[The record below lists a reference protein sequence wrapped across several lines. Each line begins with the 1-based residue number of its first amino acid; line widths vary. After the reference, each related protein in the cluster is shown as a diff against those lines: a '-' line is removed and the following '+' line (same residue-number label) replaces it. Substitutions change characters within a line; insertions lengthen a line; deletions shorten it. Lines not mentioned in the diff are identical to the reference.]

1 MTRITQ
7 ILTLECPEH
16 SCTAYDDLHQWSW
29 RDYVARRN
37 MEAGCEMHGREG
49 RGRLSGSVV
58 AVVSVLA
65 CIAMLAGLVMGTTH
79 AVGWVFDAIALASP
93 QHRPIVIAHRGD
105 TRHAPENSLASIRAA
120 KQNGA
125 DFAEIDVRLTK
136 DGIPVVFHD
145 RRTGRLDAG
154 GRDVL
159 VNSMP
164 LSALQRMIMR
174 QRGMRY
180 SVPTLRQA
188 LGDASMSRPGQRRF
202 GLLLD
207 IKTDARYARKVADA
221 VVRVVEDSKYAGNLM
236 VMSANPY
243 AVMVFKSMRPQWHVG
258 LCASG
263 RPDLTQW
270 DDDGTSEARFMD
282 GAARVETVRREVT
295 AKRGGKQRKHPMFR
309 GMRGEAMDFVVFRTR
324 DVTSRLL
331 RNARLRRIPVY
342 VDSVDSYDAANGLLR
357 HGVSGLL
364 GENIT
369 PLQQAC
375 SSYHGLPEP
384 FSSPDDDDRSQA

>member
-1 MTRITQ
+1 M
-7 ILTLECPEH
+7 
-16 SCTAYDDLHQWSW
+16 
-29 RDYVARRN
+29 
-37 MEAGCEMHGREG
+37 
-49 RGRLSGSVV
+49 
-58 AVVSVLA
+58 
-65 CIAMLAGLVMGTTH
+65 
-79 AVGWVFDAIALASP
+79 
-93 QHRPIVIAHRGD
+93 
-105 TRHAPENSLASIRAA
+105 
-120 KQNGA
+120 
-125 DFAEIDVRLTK
+125 
-136 DGIPVVFHD
+136 
-145 RRTGRLDAG
+145 
-154 GRDVL
+154 
-159 VNSMP
+159 
-164 LSALQRMIMR
+164 
-174 QRGMRY
+174 
-180 SVPTLRQA
+180 
-188 LGDASMSRPGQRRF
+188 
-202 GLLLD
+202 
-207 IKTDARYARKVADA
+207 
-221 VVRVVEDSKYAGNLM
+221 RVVEDSKYAGNLM

-309 GMRGEAMDFVVFRTR
+309 GMRGEAMDFVVFRAR

-384 FSSPDDDDRSQA
+384 FSSPDDDDRSQRDAGRSRVGA

>member
-1 MTRITQ
+1 MTRITL

-16 SCTAYDDLHQWSW
+16 SCAAYDDLHQWSW

-49 RGRLSGSVV
+49 RGRLSESVV

-65 CIAMLAGLVMGTTH
+65 CIAVLAGLVMGTTH
-79 AVGWVFDAIALASP
+79 VVGWVFDAIGLASP

-154 GRDVL
+154 GRNVL

-164 LSALQRMIMR
+164 LSALQRMIMQ

-270 DDDGTSEARFMD
+270 DDCLCSMVLRP
-282 GAARVETVRREVT
+282 VERL
-295 AKRGGKQRKHPMFR
+295 
-309 GMRGEAMDFVVFRTR
+309 VF
-324 DVTSRLL
+324 
-331 RNARLRRIPVY
+331 
-342 VDSVDSYDAANGLLR
+342 
-357 HGVSGLL
+357 
-364 GENIT
+364 
-369 PLQQAC
+369 
-375 SSYHGLPEP
+375 
-384 FSSPDDDDRSQA
+384 SPKER

>member
-1 MTRITQ
+1 MTRITL

-16 SCTAYDDLHQWSW
+16 SCAAYDDLHQWRW

-79 AVGWVFDAIALASP
+79 VVGWVFDAIALASP

-154 GRDVL
+154 GRNVL

-164 LSALQRMIMR
+164 LSALQRMIMQ

-188 LGDASMSRPGQRRF
+188 LDDASMSRPGQRRF

-243 AVMVFKSMRPQWHVG
+243 AVMVFKSMRPQWHVA
-258 LCASG
+258 CA
-263 RPDLTQW
+263 P
-270 DDDGTSEARFMD
+270 
-282 GAARVETVRREVT
+282 AA
-295 AKRGGKQRKHPMFR
+295 GP
-309 GMRGEAMDFVVFRTR
+309 
-324 DVTSRLL
+324 
-331 RNARLRRIPVY
+331 I
-342 VDSVDSYDAANGLLR
+342 
-357 HGVSGLL
+357 
-364 GENIT
+364 
-369 PLQQAC
+369 
-375 SSYHGLPEP
+375 
-384 FSSPDDDDRSQA
+384 

>member
-1 MTRITQ
+1 MTRITL

-16 SCTAYDDLHQWSW
+16 SCAAYDDLRQWSW
-29 RDYVARRN
+29 RGYVARRN

-79 AVGWVFDAIALASP
+79 VVGWVFDAIGLASP

-154 GRDVL
+154 GRNVL

-164 LSALQRMIMR
+164 LSALQRMIMQ

-188 LGDASMSRPGQRRF
+188 LDDASMSRPGQRRF

-295 AKRGGKQRKHPMFR
+295 AKRGGKQ
-309 GMRGEAMDFVVFRTR
+309 
-324 DVTSRLL
+324 
-331 RNARLRRIPVY
+331 
-342 VDSVDSYDAANGLLR
+342 
-357 HGVSGLL
+357 
-364 GENIT
+364 
-369 PLQQAC
+369 
-375 SSYHGLPEP
+375 
-384 FSSPDDDDRSQA
+384 

>member
-1 MTRITQ
+1 MTRITL

-16 SCTAYDDLHQWSW
+16 SCAAYDDLRQWSW

-79 AVGWVFDAIALASP
+79 VVGWVFDAIALASP

-154 GRDVL
+154 GRNVL

-164 LSALQRMIMR
+164 LSALQRMIMQ

-221 VVRVVEDSKYAGNLM
+221 VVRVVEDSEYAGNLM

-243 AVMVFKSMRPQWHVG
+243 AVMVFKSMRPQWRVG

-282 GAARVETVRREVT
+282 GGRAGRDRAPRSDGEARRKAAKASHVPWNARRGHGLRRVPRAGRHIKTAAECAAAQNSRICRLGGFIRCRERPAAPRRQRTARREHNAV
-295 AKRGGKQRKHPMFR
+295 AAGL
-309 GMRGEAMDFVVFRTR
+309 FVISRASRTVLVAGR
-324 DVTSRLL
+324 
-331 RNARLRRIPVY
+331 
-342 VDSVDSYDAANGLLR
+342 
-357 HGVSGLL
+357 
-364 GENIT
+364 
-369 PLQQAC
+369 
-375 SSYHGLPEP
+375 
-384 FSSPDDDDRSQA
+384 

>member
-1 MTRITQ
+1 
-7 ILTLECPEH
+7 
-16 SCTAYDDLHQWSW
+16 
-29 RDYVARRN
+29 
-37 MEAGCEMHGREG
+37 
-49 RGRLSGSVV
+49 
-58 AVVSVLA
+58 
-65 CIAMLAGLVMGTTH
+65 MGTTH
-79 AVGWVFDAIALASP
+79 AVGWVFDAIGLASP

-154 GRDVL
+154 GRNVL

-164 LSALQRMIMR
+164 LSALQRMIMQ

-202 GLLLD
+202 GFAAGHQDGRAVCPESGRCRGACGRGFQIRRQSDGDVGQPVCGDGLQEH
-207 IKTDARYARKVADA
+207 ASAVAC
-221 VVRVVEDSKYAGNLM
+221 
-236 VMSANPY
+236 
-243 AVMVFKSMRPQWHVG
+243 RPG
-258 LCASG
+258 ASG

-270 DDDGTSEARFMD
+270 GDDGTSEARFMD

-309 GMRGEAMDFVVFRTR
+309 GMRGEAMDFVVFRAR

-331 RNARLRRIPVY
+331 RNRAAAQNSRICRLGGFIRCRERLAAPRRQRDCSARTSRRCSRLVRHITGFPNR
-342 VDSVDSYDAANGLLR
+342 SRRRTMTIAPRRDAG
-357 HGVSGLL
+357 
-364 GENIT
+364 
-369 PLQQAC
+369 
-375 SSYHGLPEP
+375 
-384 FSSPDDDDRSQA
+384 RSRVGA

>member
-1 MTRITQ
+1 M
-7 ILTLECPEH
+7 
-16 SCTAYDDLHQWSW
+16 
-29 RDYVARRN
+29 
-37 MEAGCEMHGREG
+37 
-49 RGRLSGSVV
+49 
-58 AVVSVLA
+58 
-65 CIAMLAGLVMGTTH
+65 
-79 AVGWVFDAIALASP
+79 
-93 QHRPIVIAHRGD
+93 
-105 TRHAPENSLASIRAA
+105 
-120 KQNGA
+120 
-125 DFAEIDVRLTK
+125 RLTK

-164 LSALQRMIMR
+164 LSALQRMIMQ
-174 QRGMRY
+174 QRACRY

-188 LGDASMSRPGQRRF
+188 LDDASMSRPGQRRF

-342 VDSVDSYDAANGLLR
+342 DRLGGFISMPRTACCATASADCSARTSRRCSRLVRHITGFPNRSRRRTMTIAPRRDAG
-357 HGVSGLL
+357 
-364 GENIT
+364 
-369 PLQQAC
+369 
-375 SSYHGLPEP
+375 
-384 FSSPDDDDRSQA
+384 RSRVGA

>member
-1 MTRITQ
+1 MTRIAL

-16 SCTAYDDLHQWSW
+16 SCAAYDDLRQWSW
-29 RDYVARRN
+29 RGYVARRN

-49 RGRLSGSVV
+49 RGRLSRSVV

-79 AVGWVFDAIALASP
+79 VVGWVFDAIGLASP

-154 GRDVL
+154 GHNVL

-164 LSALQRMIMR
+164 LSALQRMIMQ

-188 LGDASMSRPGQRRF
+188 LDNASMSRPGQRRF

-282 GAARVETVRREVT
+282 
-295 AKRGGKQRKHPMFR
+295 
-309 GMRGEAMDFVVFRTR
+309 FVVFRAR

>member
-1 MTRITQ
+1 MTRITL

-16 SCTAYDDLHQWSW
+16 SCAAYDDLHQWRW

-79 AVGWVFDAIALASP
+79 VVGWVFDAIALASP

-154 GRDVL
+154 GRNVL
-159 VNSMP
+159 VNVCRCP
-164 LSALQRMIMR
+164 HCSA
-174 QRGMRY
+174 
-180 SVPTLRQA
+180 
-188 LGDASMSRPGQRRF
+188 
-202 GLLLD
+202 
-207 IKTDARYARKVADA
+207 
-221 VVRVVEDSKYAGNLM
+221 
-236 VMSANPY
+236 
-243 AVMVFKSMRPQWHVG
+243 
-258 LCASG
+258 
-263 RPDLTQW
+263 
-270 DDDGTSEARFMD
+270 
-282 GAARVETVRREVT
+282 
-295 AKRGGKQRKHPMFR
+295 
-309 GMRGEAMDFVVFRTR
+309 
-324 DVTSRLL
+324 
-331 RNARLRRIPVY
+331 
-342 VDSVDSYDAANGLLR
+342 
-357 HGVSGLL
+357 
-364 GENIT
+364 
-369 PLQQAC
+369 
-375 SSYHGLPEP
+375 
-384 FSSPDDDDRSQA
+384 